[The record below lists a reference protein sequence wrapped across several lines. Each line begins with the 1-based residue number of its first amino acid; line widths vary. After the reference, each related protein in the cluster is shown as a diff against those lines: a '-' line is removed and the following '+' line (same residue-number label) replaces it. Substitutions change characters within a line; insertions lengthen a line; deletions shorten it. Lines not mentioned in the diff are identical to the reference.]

1 MTPTDQA
8 TLSVRSTAD
17 LLAAVPFL
25 LGFHPADSVVVIAL
39 RANRIVFVARGDLPD
54 FLTAPP
60 PSAGGAGEA
69 AARGPGE
76 TAARGPGETAAR
88 GPGETAG
95 GPGEAAAQLAA
106 VVARQGVETVTIVGY
121 GPPARVTPVIDAV
134 TGALGRFGLPVLD
147 ALRVTGDRY
156 WSYVCAD
163 PGCCPPEGTRFDASA
178 SQFAAAAT
186 FAGQVALPDR
196 ETLVRQV
203 SPVDGP
209 AREAMRQATRRAESR
224 LQKLLDRAAPADPR
238 GRRALRRAGRS
249 AVRIAM
255 LRHRTGGRL
264 TDDELAW
271 LSLLLV
277 HLPTRDEAWQR
288 TGGEDWQLA
297 LWTDVLRR
305 SEPDLVAAPAT
316 LLCFAAW
323 RAGQGALA
331 SVAVERALEA
341 QPDYSLALLLAETL
355 RAGIPPSTL
364 DGWDAPDRSRQEV
377 LRAR

>member
-1 MTPTDQA
+1 MTSTDQA
-8 TLSVRSTAD
+8 TLAVRCTAD
-17 LLAAVPFL
+17 LLAAVPYL
-25 LGFHPADSVVVIAL
+25 LGFRPADSVVVIAL
-39 RANRIVFVARGDLPD
+39 RANRIIFVARGDLPD
-54 FLTAPP
+54 FLAPDP
-60 PSAGGAGEA
+60 PGVGPDHPAG
-69 AARGPGE
+69 R
-76 TAARGPGETAAR
+76 
-88 GPGETAG
+88 AG

-106 VVARQGVETVTIVGY
+106 VVARQGVEATTIVGY
-121 GPPARVTPVIDAV
+121 GTPARVTPIIDSLTV
-134 TGALGRFGLPVLD
+134 ALGRVGLPVLD

-163 PGCCPPEGTRFDASA
+163 PGCCPPEGTRFDAST

-203 SPVDGP
+203 APVDGP
-209 AREAMRQATRRAESR
+209 PRQAMRQATRKAEVR
-224 LQKLLDRAAPADPR
+224 LQELLDRASAADPL

-249 AVRIAM
+249 AVRLAM
-255 LRHRTGGRL
+255 LRHRTGGQL

-288 TGGEDWQLA
+288 TGGEDWHLA

-305 SEPDLVAAPAT
+305 AEPDLVAAPAS
-316 LLCFAAW
+316 LLAFAAW
-323 RAGQGALA
+323 RTGQGALA
-331 SVAVERALEA
+331 SVAIERALEA

-355 RAGIPPSTL
+355 QAGIPPSTL
-364 DGWDAPDRSRQEV
+364 DGWGGPGRSRREAF
-377 LRAR
+377 RAR